1 MDTKWMRRL
10 GSAIG
15 PVVAGAIA
23 LTVGLAKP
31 EHARAD
37 GETEAAEK
45 RERCA
50 TRISVALLGKS
61 ATPEL
66 LAAQNPQDSVDGLL
80 ADPAFIER
88 FARFANAQFNDQPG
102 EELAEDASYTLAKF
116 VLADPKLKWEQ
127 MFVGAYDVADAVTPD
142 ADGLGYFR
150 SAAWMKRYAGNEEA
164 GYRIAA
170 AYRMMQNTTGLKLT
184 ATTNVE
190 GVDLTADGRKA
201 AACKGCHYDGWFA
214 LDLVSKVLSKRKGEG
229 NNITYTAPNEGPQ
242 KVLGGQT
249 IASDD
254 QLVKALVA
262 SENFKFNSCRLAFQ
276 FLYGRAEST
285 CEGQVFDKCID
296 AFGAAGTMQSAIT
309 AIAKDPTFCQ

>member
-15 PVVAGAIA
+15 PVVAGAVA

-31 EHARAD
+31 QPAQAE
-37 GETEAAEK
+37 GEAEAAEQ

-61 ATPEL
+61 ATPEQM
-66 LAAQNPQDSVDGLL
+66 ASANPQDAVDGLL
-80 ADPAFIER
+80 ADPAFVER
-88 FARFANAQFNDQPG
+88 FARFANSQFNDQPG
-102 EELAEDASYTLAKF
+102 EVVAEDASYTLAKF
-116 VLADPKLKWEQ
+116 VLADPKLQWKE
-127 MFVGAYDVADAVTPD
+127 MFVGNYDVTDTVTAK

-201 AACKGCHYDGWFA
+201 SACKGCHYDGWFA
-214 LDLVSKVLSKRKGEG
+214 LDLVSKVLSKRKGPDD
-229 NNITYTAPNEGPQ
+229 NITYTPPTEGPQ
-242 KVLGGQT
+242 NILGGKT
-249 IASDD
+249 IANDK
-254 QLVKALVA
+254 QLVESLVE
-262 SENFKFNSCRLAFQ
+262 SENFKFNACRLAFQ

-285 CEGQVFDKCID
+285 CEGQVFDKCMD
-296 AFGAAGTMQSAIT
+296 AFAAAGTIQSAIS
-309 AIAKDPTFCQ
+309 AIAKDSSFCQ

>member
-1 MDTKWMRRL
+1 METKWMRRL
-10 GSAIG
+10 GGAIG
-15 PVVAGAIA
+15 PVVAGVIA

-31 EHARAD
+31 QRAHADDEAA
-37 GETEAAEK
+37 AAEK

-66 LAAQNPQDSVDGLL
+66 LAATNPQDSVDGLL
-80 ADPAFIER
+80 ADPAFVER
-88 FARFANAQFNDQPG
+88 FARFTNAQFNDEPG
-102 EELAEDASYTLAKF
+102 EGVAEDASYTLAKF
-116 VLADPKLKWEQ
+116 VLSNGKLPWKD

-150 SAAWMKRYAGNEEA
+150 SAAWMKRYAGNEED

-190 GVDLTADGRKA
+190 GVDLSADGRKA
-201 AACKGCHYDGWFA
+201 NACRGCHYDGWFA
-214 LDLVSKVLSKRKGEG
+214 LDLVSKVLSKRKGTG
-229 NNITYTAPNEGPQ
+229 DDITYTPPTEGPQ
-242 KVLGGQT
+242 AILDGKT
-249 IASDD
+249 IANDKE
-254 QLVKALVA
+254 LVEALVA
-262 SENFKFNSCRLAFQ
+262 SENFEFNTCRLAFQ

-285 CEGQVFDKCID
+285 CEGQVFDKCVD
-296 AFGAAGTMQSAIT
+296 AFSTTGTMQSALA